1 VLVEQQVDPLEPD
14 AVVIITI
21 FLLRRPQVILV
32 FVIATATTC
41 VVVVVVEASG
51 LVQVIVHR
59 GVVSVVSV
67 TEPIVFRLKE
77 RVVEQLD
84 RRRPP

>member
-41 VVVVVVEASG
+41 VVVVVEASG